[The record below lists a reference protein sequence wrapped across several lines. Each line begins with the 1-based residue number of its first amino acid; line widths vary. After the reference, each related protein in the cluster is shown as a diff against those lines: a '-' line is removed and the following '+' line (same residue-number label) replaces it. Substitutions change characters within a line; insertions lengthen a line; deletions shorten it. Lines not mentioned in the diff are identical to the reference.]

1 MNRFINDNK
10 IINEDE
16 ISRLVYEDFKE
27 GDKIAKKDLKD
38 KLNNI
43 YKYLGINKN
52 AKANDINKWFET
64 KSTSI
69 RLNGKLTSCFELFKR
84 RE

>member
-16 ISRLVYEDFKE
+16 ISKLVYEDFKE
-27 GDKIAKKDLKD
+27 GDKILKKDLKN
-38 KLNNI
+38 KLNEI

-52 AKANDINKWFET
+52 AKAIDINQWFET
-64 KSTSI
+64 KNTSI
-69 RLNGKLTSCFELFKR
+69 KISGKPTNCFELIKR